1 MNYCFANTFQIQ
13 LLTLLNKHMCSRSP
27 CEQKQSLPD
36 TRRRRIVFHLPETLV
51 HDHRRQVSP
60 WPKEPVEQEWV
71 ACANQQLCLRTHKL
85 FTNCWQTTYT
95 TANICPTASPTRPKL
110 TGAQLKLVP
119 SKESGMR
126 ARTQTPADGH
136 GSRPQEASE
145 SKTNRADWAKIDSTC
160 QPAAAP
166 ANSQTV
172 HKLSTNCPQT
182 VHNTAHIC
190 LAASPTNRK
199 LVGAQL
205 KLVPSKGRTVAKVKF
220 LEVLVLRF
228 LDTCY
233 VFLPKFQDFDN
244 FYQKWQNCDRLL
256 TETYLSEDDCKSQ
269 ISWCVGATFSWHML
283 SVFA

>member
-1 MNYCFANTFQIQ
+1 MAWEYE
-13 LLTLLNKHMCSRSP
+13 LRHPLTGMG
-27 CEQKQSLPD
+27 
-36 TRRRRIVFHLPETLV
+36 
-51 HDHRRQVSP
+51 HDHRRQRSP

-145 SKTNRADWAKIDSTC
+145 SKTNRADWAKIDSMC

-172 HKLSTNCPQT
+172 HKLSTNCPQ
-182 VHNTAHIC
+182 HCSHLSSSESHQSKAGGG
-190 LAASPTNRK
+190 AA
-199 LVGAQL
+199 
-205 KLVPSKGRTVAKVKF
+205 
-220 LEVLVLRF
+220 
-228 LDTCY
+228 
-233 VFLPKFQDFDN
+233 
-244 FYQKWQNCDRLL
+244 
-256 TETYLSEDDCKSQ
+256 
-269 ISWCVGATFSWHML
+269 
-283 SVFA
+283 